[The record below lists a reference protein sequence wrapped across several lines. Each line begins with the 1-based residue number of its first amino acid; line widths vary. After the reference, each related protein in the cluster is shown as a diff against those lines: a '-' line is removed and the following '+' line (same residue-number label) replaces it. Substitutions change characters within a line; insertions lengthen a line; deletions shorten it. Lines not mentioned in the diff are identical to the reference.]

1 MQNSQAKILSSGKIE
16 LKSKFPTTS
25 IAFYAEK
32 VAVYALEKLFTNGIK
47 FHWFDGRATTL
58 EELNVVIQ
66 YTGIVDFALSFSDR
80 VGWSDFVHDKN
91 LLYTI
96 KNYYKTRETEL
107 PNPDTL
113 EYLHSIGWR
122 RDIYDRPSNQEMG
135 EEGYLKISFTDTGI
149 EGTWTWIED

>member
-1 MQNSQAKILSSGKIE
+1 MKNSEVKILPCGKIE
-16 LKSKFPTTS
+16 LQSKFPTTS

-47 FHWFDGRATTL
+47 FHWFDGRATTVA
-58 EELNVVIQ
+58 ELNTVIK
-66 YTGIVDFALSFSDR
+66 YMGVVDFALSFSDR
-80 VGWSDFVHDKN
+80 AGWSPFVHDKS

-96 KNYYKTRETEL
+96 KNKSQETEL

-122 RDIYDRPSNQEMG
+122 KALYDCPSNQDGG
-135 EEGYLKISFTDTGI
+135 EEGYFKLSFSDRGI
-149 EGTWTWIED
+149 ERTWIAD